1 MNPSA
6 SGWVK
11 KVLNHLKDDQ
21 AYLEHDEH
29 AFYEALKASGFIYG
43 SNVMLIEDS
52 IDAQDLTEEELGKVN
67 LLLALKY
74 VHSTHAVTTNFVF
87 SVIDF
92 YKAINA
98 HKVSVFEELLGFRK
112 SASLLEKI
120 INKRVHI
127 DDNIVAK
134 SFNYFVINA
143 LLFIDILAY
152 QTFLKT
158 GHISFTYIESIE
170 ATIDAIVCKVIASKP
185 HKTKYDF
192 GLIKLFESSLRYHDN
207 TKTAYSEVIKDITLD
222 LEKKYLVDIV
232 CMASWTDKIIDQREM
247 KFLNELQQDLSLPEA
262 IISTSI
268 NDINAFYSSHKDKIT
283 FLNSKNL
290 IQSFYD
296 NSSQLVNKLI
306 KRNRKRLTTELKESK
321 EVMRL
326 LSQSTSRKLTDDEQK
341 QIQNQLLD
349 IFKSIPSLA
358 IFMLPGGMLLLPLFI
373 KFIPKL
379 LPSAFDDNRI
389 QEQQN

>member
-6 SGWVK
+6 SGWIK
-11 KVLNHLKDDQ
+11 KVLNHLKDHQ
-21 AYLEHDEH
+21 TYLKDDDPT
-29 AFYEALKASGFIYG
+29 FYTSLKASGFIYG
-43 SNVMLIEDS
+43 SNVMLLEQSIE
-52 IDAQDLTEEELGKVN
+52 APDLTEEEIGKAN

-74 VHSTHAVTTNFVF
+74 VHNKHAKNTNFVF

-98 HKVSVFEELLGFRK
+98 HKVSIFEELLGYKK

-127 DDNIVAK
+127 DDNIIAK
-134 SFNYFVINA
+134 SFNNFVINA

-158 GHISFTYIESIE
+158 GHISFSYIENIE
-170 ATIDAIVCKVIASKP
+170 ATIDCIVCKVIASKP
-185 HKTKYDF
+185 QKTKYDY

-207 TKTAYSEVIKDITLD
+207 TKTTYSDVIKHISLD
-222 LEKKYLVDIV
+222 LEKQYLVDIV
-232 CMASWTDKIIDQREM
+232 CMASWTDKLIDQRE
-247 KFLNELQQDLSLPEA
+247 LQLLHQLQRDLGLPQE
-262 IISTSI
+262 IIKTSVD
-268 NDINAFYSSHKDKIT
+268 DINAFYSNHKDKIT

-306 KRNRKRLTTELKESK
+306 KRNRKRLLRELNESK
-321 EVMRL
+321 EVMQL
-326 LSQSTSRKLTDDEQK
+326 LSQSTYRKLTDDEQK

-349 IFKSIPSLA
+349 IFKTIPSLA

-389 QEQQN
+389 EEKQN